1 MPETHLTVV
10 AAFDDRVEAEKA
22 VDELEHS
29 GFSPGEVGM
38 ALRGSDVVRGGMIS
52 DQSGAKDIPGAK
64 VGIATGAGLG
74 AILGAAGAL
83 LVPGVG
89 PVVVAGVFALAF
101 GGAIAGAAIGGIFGA
116 LTGLGV
122 SEEEA
127 RYYEKEF
134 SAGKAIVAVQANG
147 RADLAREILARHG
160 GYNMQSSAVS
170 PVKTEGIFS
179 EP

>member
-1 MPETHLTVV
+1 MPETQMTVV
-10 AAFDDRVEAEKA
+10 AAFDDRNEAENA

-29 GFSPGEVGM
+29 GFDASQVGM
-38 ALRGSDVVRGGMIS
+38 ALRGSEISRRGMIS
-52 DQSGAKDIPGAK
+52 TETGAKDRPGAE

-74 AILGAAGAL
+74 AILGAAAGL

-101 GGAIAGAAIGGIFGA
+101 GGAIAGAAVGGIFGA
-116 LTGLGV
+116 LTGLGI
-122 SEEEA
+122 SEDEA
-127 RYYEKEF
+127 RYYDKAF
-134 SAGKAIVAVQANG
+134 SAGKAIVAVTAG
-147 RADLAREILARHG
+147 DRAQMAREILARHG
-160 GYNMQSSAVS
+160 GYNMRNSAVS